1 MSGLIRP
8 IGLLDIPLISRLQH
22 QGIQLDL
29 RRALTLPESPLAVAL
44 RAPLAL
50 GNPPAYTYIGWQDQ
64 PANDQMGF
72 VQLRSRQCERP
83 QADITYIAPTLDT
96 HVTSS
101 ALWTRLL
108 NAVCWEAAIHGI
120 QQVFADL
127 PADSENVTPFL
138 NAGFVIFARE
148 DILGCDQLTPAK
160 GTSNIPVRPQTD
172 SDTPD
177 LQRLYAAI
185 VPVGV
190 KQAEGAFEVTE
201 THSGPTGRPSVNG
214 YVFERDG
221 EIAGHVNIF
230 QGKIGHR
237 VQFTVRPDS
246 PDLAQEVV
254 AAGLQ
259 LLSEMPAQPVFCHI
273 RTYQSCL
280 KPALM
285 DRGFKVIDVRD
296 IAVRQ
301 TLARVGKPALSSMT
315 VLDSRSEVSVT
326 PSLSPHWQQAKK
338 RKT

>member
-1 MSGLIRP
+1 LIRP
-8 IGLLDIPLISRLQH
+8 IGLLDIPSISRLQH

-50 GNPPAYTYIGWQDQ
+50 GIPPSFTFIGWHGQAADNQ
-64 PANDQMGF
+64 LGF
-72 VQLRSRQCERP
+72 VQLRNRQCGRP
-83 QADITYIAPTLDT
+83 QADITYIAPAPDGQTAG
-96 HVTSS
+96 S

-108 NAVCWEAAIHGI
+108 NAVCWEAGHHGI

-148 DILGCDQLTPAK
+148 DLLSCDQMVPGK
-160 GTSNIPVRPQTD
+160 PQSHVVVRPQND
-172 SDTPD
+172 ADMIG

-190 KQAEGAFEVTE
+190 KQAEGAFEANGA
-201 THSGPTGRPSVNG
+201 HAGPASRPVAGR
-214 YVFERDG
+214 YVCERHG
-221 EIAGHVNIF
+221 EIVGHVETVC
-230 QGKIGHR
+230 GKIGHG
-237 VQFTVRPDS
+237 VHFAVRPDS
-246 PDLAQEVV
+246 PDLAHDVV

-259 LLSEMPAQPVFCHI
+259 LLSDMPAQPVFCHI
-273 RTYQSCL
+273 RSYQGCL

-285 DRGFKVIDVRD
+285 ERGFKVIDVRD
-296 IAVRQ
+296 LAVRQ
-301 TLARVGKPALSSMT
+301 TLARVEKPAVSSMA
-315 VLDSRSEVSVT
+315 VLESRSEVSVS

-338 RKT
+338 GKT